1 MLPTFQQE
9 YEMKKQA
16 ITIVCFVCFL
26 MVLAAPLCA
35 LASGEVNL
43 LSTRQEFLLRPFL
56 DVFEQESGIKVNV
69 VYLKKGMLE
78 RLKARPGEAD
88 LILAKDIANLSAIAE
103 TDLLQPYKSAVIDG
117 NIPAPWRDDK
127 HLWTG
132 LTMRARVFYYS
143 RERVDPATLSD
154 YMSLADKKYKG
165 KICIRSG
172 YHNYNVA
179 LISAMIAEN
188 GEAKAKEWLQ
198 GLKSNLARKPQGN
211 DRAQVRAISAG
222 ECDIAIG
229 NTYYMGKMLENPEQ
243 REWAA
248 AVGIFFPGQQTAG
261 THVNITGGAILK
273 AAKNKEN
280 ALKLLEFFT
289 GNLAQTMYS
298 QVNHEYPL
306 KKGVDYSAI
315 VKSFGSGQNGIK
327 KGVFKVDSLAM
338 DKIAAERKTAL
349 KLLDEVK
356 FDE

>member
-1 MLPTFQQE
+1 
-9 YEMKKQA
+9 MKKYTIA
-16 ITIVCFVCFL
+16 IVALFMLLATPL
-26 MVLAAPLCA
+26 MA
-35 LASGEVNL
+35 LASGQVNL

-88 LILAKDIANLSAIAE
+88 LMLAKDIANISAIA
-103 TDLLQPYKSAVIDG
+103 DAGLLQPYKSSTIDA
-117 NIPAPWRDDK
+117 NIPASWRDDN

-132 LTMRARVFYYS
+132 LTMRARVIYYS
-143 RERVDPATLSD
+143 RDRVDPNTLST
-154 YMSLADKKYKG
+154 YMSLADEKYKG

-188 GEAKAKEWLQ
+188 GKAKTKKWLE
-198 GLKSNLARKPQGN
+198 GLKANLARKPQGN
-211 DRAQVRAISAG
+211 DRAQIRAIAAG
-222 ECDIAIG
+222 ECDLAIG

-243 REWAA
+243 RDWAA
-248 AVGIFFPGQQTAG
+248 AVGIFFPNQDTTG
-261 THVNITGGAILK
+261 THVNITGGGILK

-306 KKGVDYSAI
+306 KKGISLSGI
-315 VKSFGSGQNGIK
+315 VKSFGAGQKGIE
-327 KGVFKVDSLAM
+327 KGVFKVDSLPM
-338 DKIAAERKTAL
+338 DKIAAERKVAL
-349 KLLDEVK
+349 KLLDEVT
-356 FDE
+356 FNE

>member
-1 MLPTFQQE
+1 
-9 YEMKKQA
+9 MKKYA
-16 ITIVCFVCFL
+16 V
-26 MVLAAPLCA
+26 VLLTLLVLVTSPFYA
-35 LASGEVNL
+35 LASGQVNL

-88 LILAKDIANLSAIAE
+88 LILAKDIANLSTIAAA
-103 TDLLQPYKSAVIDG
+103 DLLQPYQSAVIDT
-117 NIPAPWRDDK
+117 NIPAPWRDDH

-132 LTMRARVFYYS
+132 LTMRARVFYYAKD
-143 RERVDPATLSD
+143 RVDPASLST
-154 YMSLADKKYKG
+154 YMSLADKTYKG
-165 KICIRSG
+165 KICVRSG

-188 GEAKAKEWLQ
+188 GEAKTKEWLQ
-198 GLKSNLARKPQGN
+198 GVKANLARKPQGN
-211 DRAQVRAISAG
+211 DRAQVRAVSSG

-229 NTYYMGKMLENPEQ
+229 NTYYMGKMLENPDQ

-248 AVGIFFPGQQTAG
+248 AVGIFFPNQKTTG
-261 THVNITGGAILK
+261 THVNITGGGILK
-273 AAKNKEN
+273 AAKNKAN

-306 KKGVDYSAI
+306 KEGIGYSGI
-315 VKSFGSGQNGIK
+315 VKSFGSGQSGIK
-327 KGVFKVDSLAM
+327 KGKFKADSLAM
-338 DKIAAERKTAL
+338 DKIAAERNTAL

>member
-1 MLPTFQQE
+1 MG
-9 YEMKKQA
+9 
-16 ITIVCFVCFL
+16 CFYN
-26 MVLAAPLCA
+26 
-35 LASGEVNL
+35 NL
-43 LSTRQEFLLRPFL
+43 FYPFCGFCL
-56 DVFEQESGIKVNV
+56 DVFEQQSGIKVNV
-69 VYLKKGMLE
+69 AYLKKGMLE

-88 LILAKDIANLSAIAE
+88 LILTKDIANLAAI
-103 TDLLQPYKSAVIDG
+103 TDAGLLQPYSSQIIDN
-117 NIPAPWRDDK
+117 NIPASWRDKK

-143 RERVDPATLSD
+143 KKRVKPESLST
-154 YMSLADKKYKG
+154 YMSLADKKYAG

-179 LISAMIAEN
+179 LVSAMVANHGQE
-188 GEAKAKEWLQ
+188 KAKTWLQ
-198 GLKSNLARKPQGN
+198 GVKNNLARKPQGN
-211 DRAQVRAISAG
+211 DRAQIRAVSSG

-229 NTYYMGKMLENPEQ
+229 NTYYMGKMLETPEQ

-248 AVGIFFPGQQTAG
+248 AVGIFFPNQKQNG
-261 THVNITGGAILK
+261 THVNITGGGITK

-280 ALKLLEFFT
+280 ALKLLEFLT
-289 GNLAQTMYS
+289 GDLAQTMYS

-306 KKGVDYSAI
+306 KKGIGLSGI
-315 VKSFGSGQNGIK
+315 VKSFGSGQEGIK
-327 KGVFKVDSLAM
+327 KGVFKADTLPM

>member
-1 MLPTFQQE
+1 
-9 YEMKKQA
+9 MKNRL
-16 ITIVCFVCFL
+16 VFL
-26 MVLAAPLCA
+26 FCLLVLFLAPLGA
-35 LASGEVNL
+35 VAGGEVNL

-56 DVFEQESGIKVNV
+56 DVFEEQSGVKVNV

-88 LILAKDIANLSAIAE
+88 LILTKDIANLAAI
-103 TDLLQPYKSAVIDG
+103 TDAGLLQPYSSQVIDD
-117 NIPAPWRDDK
+117 NIPAPWRDK
-127 HLWTG
+127 EHLWTG

-143 RERVDPATLSD
+143 KDRVDPNTLGD
-154 YMSLADKKYKG
+154 YLSLADKKYRK

-188 GEAKAKEWLQ
+188 GAEKAKSWLE
-198 GLKSNLARKPQGN
+198 GVKANLARKPQGN
-211 DRAQVRAISAG
+211 DRAQIRAVSAG
-222 ECDIAIG
+222 ECDIALG
-229 NTYYMGKMLENPEQ
+229 NTYYMGKMLENPKQ
-243 REWAA
+243 RAWAA
-248 AVGIFFPGQQTAG
+248 AVGIFFPDQAGKG
-261 THVNITGGAILK
+261 THINITGGGITK
-273 AAKNKEN
+273 AAKNREN

-306 KKGVDYSAI
+306 KKGIVLSGI
-315 VKSFGSGQNGIK
+315 VKSFGSGQKGIED
-327 KGVFKVDSLAM
+327 GMFKADDLAM

>member
-1 MLPTFQQE
+1 MFLVLP
-9 YEMKKQA
+9 
-16 ITIVCFVCFL
+16 L
-26 MVLAAPLCA
+26 MA

-43 LSTRQEFLLRPFL
+43 ISTRQEFLLRPFL

-88 LILAKDIANLSAIAE
+88 LMLAKDIANLSAIA
-103 TDLLQPYKSAVIDG
+103 DAGLLQPYKSPTIDA
-117 NIPAPWRDDK
+117 NIPDSWRDDN

-132 LTMRARVFYYS
+132 LTMRARVIYYS
-143 RERVDPATLSD
+143 KDRVDPNTLTT
-154 YMSLADKKYKG
+154 YMSLAHEKYKG

-188 GEAKAKEWLQ
+188 GKEKTKEWLK
-198 GLKSNLARKPQGN
+198 GVKANLARKPQGN
-211 DRAQVRAISAG
+211 DRAQIRAIAAG
-222 ECDIAIG
+222 ECDLSIG
-229 NTYYMGKMLENPEQ
+229 NTYYMGKMLENPAQ

-248 AVGIFFPGQQTAG
+248 AVGIFFPNQDTTG
-261 THVNITGGAILK
+261 THVNITGGGILK
-273 AAKNKEN
+273 AAKNKDN

-289 GNLAQTMYS
+289 DNLAQTMYS

-306 KKGVDYSAI
+306 KKGIALSGI
-315 VKSFGSGQNGIK
+315 VKSFGAGQEGIK
-327 KGVFKVDSLAM
+327 KGVFKADSLPM

-356 FDE
+356 FDEGP

>member
-1 MLPTFQQE
+1 
-9 YEMKKQA
+9 MKKLA
-16 ITIVCFVCFL
+16 IV
-26 MVLAAPLCA
+26 MVSLFALLAAPLYA
-35 LASGEVNL
+35 LASGQVNL

-69 VYLKKGMLE
+69 VYLKKGLIE

-88 LILAKDIANLSAIAE
+88 LVLAKDIANLSAIAE
-103 TDLLQPYKSAVIDG
+103 ADLLQPYSSAVIDK
-117 NIPAPWRDDK
+117 NIPAPWRDDD

-132 LTMRARVFYYS
+132 LTMRARIIYYS
-143 RERVDPATLSD
+143 RERVDPASLST
-154 YMSLADKKYKG
+154 YMSLADEKYKG
-165 KICIRSG
+165 KICVRSG

-179 LISAMIAEN
+179 LISAMIAED
-188 GEAKAKEWLQ
+188 GADKTKEWLK
-198 GLKSNLARKPQGN
+198 GVKKNLARKPQGN
-211 DRAQVRAISAG
+211 DRAQVRAVSSG

-243 REWAA
+243 RDWAA
-248 AVGIFFPGQQTAG
+248 AVGIFFPNQKTTG
-261 THVNITGGAILK
+261 THVNITGGGILK
-273 AAKNKEN
+273 AAKNKDN

-306 KKGVDYSAI
+306 KEGVAYSGI
-315 VKSFGSGQNGIK
+315 VKSFGAGQEGIK
-327 KGVFKVDSLAM
+327 KGVFKADSLAM

-356 FDE
+356 FNE

>member
-1 MLPTFQQE
+1 M
-9 YEMKKQA
+9 
-16 ITIVCFVCFL
+16 TIVCLF
-26 MVLAAPLCA
+26 MVLAAPLFA
-35 LASGEVNL
+35 LASGQVNL

-88 LILAKDIANLSAIAE
+88 LMLAKDIANLSAIA
-103 TDLLQPYKSAVIDG
+103 DAGLLQPYKSSTIDA
-117 NIPAPWRDDK
+117 NIPASFRDDN
-127 HLWTG
+127 HLWAG
-132 LTMRARVFYYS
+132 LTMRARVIYYS
-143 RERVDPATLSD
+143 KERVDPNTLST
-154 YMSLADKKYKG
+154 YMSLADEKYKG

-188 GEAKAKEWLQ
+188 GKDQTKQWLE
-198 GLKSNLARKPQGN
+198 GLKANLARKPQGN
-211 DRAQVRAISAG
+211 DRAQVRAIAAG
-222 ECDIAIG
+222 ECDLAIG
-229 NTYYMGKMLENPEQ
+229 NTYYMGKMLENPAQ

-248 AVGIFFPGQQTAG
+248 AVGIFFPNQKTTG
-261 THVNITGGAILK
+261 THVNITGGGILK
-273 AAKNKEN
+273 AAKNKAN

-306 KKGVDYSAI
+306 KKGISLSGI
-315 VKSFGSGQNGIK
+315 VKSFGAGQEGIQ
-327 KGVFKVDSLAM
+327 KGIFKADSLPM

-349 KLLDEVK
+349 KLLDEVQ